1 MSYLET
7 VKGKK
12 NMKKTLV
19 LLCYTSALCLAACSL
34 PSASAP
40 SSLPSAS
47 SPAAESVSPSGS
59 TSPDNAKS
67 VFDFTKDELISSLQH
82 YLEDLQDTEASAV
95 SVLPSDISPTVK
107 EAGET
112 DTALAGSYYTYQI
125 HDGVTLTI
133 VDSAQSGKIQRVSL
147 STSTSVLFSEI
158 YEDPAKD
165 FAMYMGTLLFIFEP
179 DQDELSRLESEL
191 HLTSANLSEDHLYS
205 ATGSISNYQY
215 SLSGGDI
222 MFLITPV

>member
-1 MSYLET
+1 
-7 VKGKK
+7 
-12 NMKKTLV
+12 MKKTLV
-19 LLCYTSALCLAACSL
+19 LLCCMSALCLAACSR
-34 PSASAP
+34 PPASAP

-59 TSPDNAKS
+59 TSPDTAIPDNAKS

-133 VDSAQSGKIQRVSL
+133 ADSAQSGKIQRVSL
-147 STSTSVLFSEI
+147 STSTSVLFSET
-158 YEDPAKD
+158 YEGPAKD
-165 FAMYMGTLLFIFEP
+165 FAMYMGVLLFIFEP
-179 DQDELSRLESEL
+179 DQDELSHLESEL

-205 ATGSISNYQY
+205 ATGSISSYQY
-215 SLSGGDI
+215 SISDGDI
-222 MFLITPV
+222 MFLITPL